1 MNVRSSSIPAAAVVG
16 AAVLLFAAGIGTA
29 VWVNRKGAPPVGEIP
44 AGGAEFELEVS
55 SSRVSAGQP
64 QAYLLEIAGDR
75 LQLVPNPVSVGAG
88 ASETAIV
95 ERALKEVLAAAN
107 DPNSLSMIPAGTRL
121 LDVKVAADGIHVNVS
136 QEFRSGGGSASMI
149 ARVAQIIYTATSVDP
164 KASVF
169 LSIEGRPIDRNLPL
183 GGEGL
188 ILRQP
193 TTRAEFREDFSLS

>member
-1 MNVRSSSIPAAAVVG
+1 
-16 AAVLLFAAGIGTA
+16 
-29 VWVNRKGAPPVGEIP
+29 
-44 AGGAEFELEVS
+44 VS
-55 SSRVSAGQP
+55 SSRASAGQP

-75 LQLVPNPVSVGAG
+75 LQLVPNPVSFGVGE
-88 ASETAIV
+88 SETAVV

-107 DPNSLSMIPAGTRL
+107 DPNALSMIPAGTRL

-136 QEFRSGGGSASMI
+136 QEFRSGGGSASMV

-169 LSIEGRPIDRNLPL
+169 LSIEGKPVDRNLPL

>member
-1 MNVRSSSIPAAAVVG
+1 MSVRSNPIPAAAVVG
-16 AAVLLFAAGIGTA
+16 AAVILFAAGIGTA
-29 VWVNRKGAPPVGEIP
+29 FWVNRKGSTPPAGEIP
-44 AGGAEFELEVS
+44 AGMEFQLEVS
-55 SSRVSAGQP
+55 SSRASAGQP

-75 LQLVPNPVSVGAG
+75 LQLVPNPVSVGVG
-88 ASETAIV
+88 ESETAVV

-107 DPNSLSMIPAGTRL
+107 DPNALSMIPAGTRL

-136 QEFRSGGGSASMI
+136 QEFRSGGGSASMV

-169 LSIEGRPIDRNLPL
+169 LSIEGKPVDRNLPL